1 MTGRPAT
8 RRLSHAISH
17 GEGISLIVE
26 VDGPAAALE
35 AEASGA
41 GALLATAAIEEIRAA
56 TRLPILSH
64 EWVADACV
72 VPASHQG
79 GHAADIELVVR
90 VQHEEQLADVLERL
104 DPELLVLA
112 ADDLDEPL
120 EHVLALLSDV
130 PAGKLA
136 IAELAGVT
144 HEEIEE
150 LERAG
155 VDAVLLREPLPA
167 R

>member
-1 MTGRPAT
+1 VTP

-17 GEGISLIVE
+17 GEGISLIVQ
-26 VDGPAAALE
+26 VDGPDAARA
-35 AEASGA
+35 AEAGGA
-41 GALLATAAIEEIRAA
+41 GALLASGPIEEIRAA
-56 TRLPILSH
+56 TRLPILSY
-64 EWVADACV
+64 ERVADACMV
-72 VPASHQG
+72 TADHRGELAS
-79 GHAADIELVVR
+79 DVEIVVR
-90 VQHEEQLADVLERL
+90 VEHEEQLAEVLERL

-112 ADDLDEPL
+112 AHDSDEPL

-136 IAELAGVT
+136 IAELPGVT
-144 HEEIEE
+144 RDEIDE

>member
-1 MTGRPAT
+1 MTA

-17 GEGISLIVE
+17 GEGISVIVQ
-26 VDGPAAALE
+26 VDGPSAARD

-41 GALLATAAIEEIRAA
+41 GAVLATAAIEEVRAA
-56 TRLPILSH
+56 TGLPILSY
-64 EWVADACV
+64 ERVADACIV
-72 VPASHQG
+72 SADHVG
-79 GHAADIELVVR
+79 ELAADVEIVVR
-90 VQHEEQLADVLERL
+90 IEHEEQLADVLERL
-104 DPELLVLA
+104 DPHLLVLA
-112 ADDLDEPL
+112 AHNADEPL

-136 IAELAGVT
+136 IADLAGIT
-144 HEEIEE
+144 REEIDE

-167 R
+167 A

>member
-1 MTGRPAT
+1 MTA

-17 GEGISLIVE
+17 GEGISVIVQ
-26 VDGPAAALE
+26 VDGPSAARD

-41 GALLATAAIEEIRAA
+41 GAVLATAAIEEVRAA
-56 TRLPILSH
+56 TGLPILSY
-64 EWVADACV
+64 ERVADACIV
-72 VPASHQG
+72 SADHVG
-79 GHAADIELVVR
+79 ELAADVEIVVR
-90 VQHEEQLADVLERL
+90 IEHEEQLADVLERL
-104 DPELLVLA
+104 DPHLLVLA
-112 ADDLDEPL
+112 AHNADEPL

-136 IAELAGVT
+136 IADVADIT
-144 HEEIEE
+144 REEIDE

-167 R
+167 A

>member
-1 MTGRPAT
+1 MTA

-17 GEGISLIVE
+17 GEGISVIVQ
-26 VDGPAAALE
+26 VDGPSAARD

-41 GALLATAAIEEIRAA
+41 GAVLATAAIEEVRAA
-56 TRLPILSH
+56 TGLPILSY
-64 EWVADACV
+64 ERVADACIV
-72 VPASHQG
+72 S
-79 GHAADIELVVR
+79 ADHEGELGADVEIVVR
-90 VQHEEQLADVLERL
+90 VEHEEQLADVLDRL
-104 DPELLVLA
+104 DPHLLVLA
-112 ADDLDEPL
+112 AHDADEPL

-136 IAELAGVT
+136 IADLARVT
-144 HEEIEE
+144 REEIDE

-167 R
+167 A

>member
-1 MTGRPAT
+1 MTGRRAT

-17 GEGISLIVE
+17 GEGISLIVQ
-26 VDGPAAALE
+26 VDGPEAARA

-41 GALLATAAIEEIRAA
+41 GALLATAGIEAIRAA
-56 TRLPILSH
+56 TRLPILSY

-79 GHAADIELVVR
+79 DHAHEIELVVR
-90 VQHEEQLADVLERL
+90 VEHEEQLADVLERL

-112 ADDLDEPL
+112 GADVDESL
-120 EHVLALLSDV
+120 EHVLSLLSDV

-136 IAELAGVT
+136 IAELADVT
-144 HEEIEE
+144 REEIDE

-155 VDAVLLREPLPA
+155 VDAVLIREPLPA

>member
-1 MTGRPAT
+1 MTA

-17 GEGISLIVE
+17 GEGISLIVH
-26 VDGPAAALE
+26 VDGPDAARD

-41 GALLATAAIEEIRAA
+41 GALLATTGIEEIRAA
-56 TRLPILSH
+56 TRLPSVCR
-64 EWVADACV
+64 EAGGDACIV
-72 VPASHQG
+72 
-79 GHAADIELVVR
+79 AADHDGELAAGVEIVVR
-90 VQHEEQLADVLERL
+90 VKHEEQLAEVLERL
-104 DPELLVLA
+104 DPELLVLTG
-112 ADDLDEPL
+112 DDSDQPL

-144 HEEIEE
+144 RDEIDE

>member
-1 MTGRPAT
+1 MTA

-17 GEGISLIVE
+17 GEGISLIVA
-26 VDGPAAALE
+26 VGSPAAAVD
-35 AEASGA
+35 AEAGGA

-56 TRLPILSH
+56 SRLPIVCH
-64 EWVADACV
+64 EAGGDARIVEADHADEGL
-72 VPASHQG
+72 ASE
-79 GHAADIELVVR
+79 AEIVVR
-90 VQHEEQLADVLERL
+90 VEHEEQLADVLERL

-112 ADDLDEPL
+112 ARDADEPL
-120 EHVLALLSDV
+120 EQVLALLSDV

-136 IAELAGVT
+136 IADLAGIT
-144 HEEIEE
+144 RDEIDE

>member
-1 MTGRPAT
+1 MTA

-26 VDGPAAALE
+26 VDTPAAAQE

-56 TRLPILSH
+56 TRLPILSY
-64 EWVADACV
+64 ERLPDACIV
-72 VPASHQG
+72 AADHRAEPASNVE
-79 GHAADIELVVR
+79 IVVR
-90 VQHEEQLADVLERL
+90 VKHEEQLADVLERL
-104 DPELLVLA
+104 DPHLLVLA
-112 ADDLDEPL
+112 GDDSDEPL

-144 HEEIEE
+144 RDEIDE

>member
-1 MTGRPAT
+1 MTA

-17 GEGISLIVE
+17 GEGISLIVQ
-26 VDGPAAALE
+26 VDGPDAARD

-41 GALLATAAIEEIRAA
+41 GALLALSAIEEIRAV
-56 TRLPILSH
+56 TRLPILSY
-64 EWVADACV
+64 ERIPDACLV
-72 VPASHQG
+72 SADHKG
-79 GHAADIELVVR
+79 ELAADVEIVVR
-90 VQHEEQLADVLERL
+90 VEHEEQLADVLERL

-112 ADDLDEPL
+112 AADLDEPL
-120 EHVLALLSDV
+120 AHVLALLSDV

-144 HEEIEE
+144 RDEIDE

>member
-1 MTGRPAT
+1 MTA

-17 GEGISLIVE
+17 GEGISLIVQ
-26 VDGPAAALE
+26 VDGPSAARD

-41 GALLATAAIEEIRAA
+41 GAVLATAAIEEVRAA
-56 TRLPILSH
+56 TGLPILSY
-64 EWVADACV
+64 ERVADACIV
-72 VPASHQG
+72 SADHVG
-79 GHAADIELVVR
+79 ELAADVEIVVR
-90 VQHEEQLADVLERL
+90 IEHEEQLADVLERL
-104 DPELLVLA
+104 DPHLLVLA
-112 ADDLDEPL
+112 GHDAGEPL

-136 IAELAGVT
+136 IADLAGVT
-144 HEEIEE
+144 REEIDE

-167 R
+167 A

>member
-1 MTGRPAT
+1 VTA

-17 GEGISLIVE
+17 GEGISVIVQ
-26 VDGPAAALE
+26 VDGPSAARD

-41 GALLATAAIEEIRAA
+41 GAVLATAAIEEVRAA
-56 TRLPILSH
+56 TGLPILSY
-64 EWVADACV
+64 ERVADACIV
-72 VPASHQG
+72 SADHVG
-79 GHAADIELVVR
+79 ELAADVEIVVR
-90 VQHEEQLADVLERL
+90 IEHEEQLADVLERL
-104 DPELLVLA
+104 DPHLLVLA
-112 ADDLDEPL
+112 AHNADEPL

-136 IAELAGVT
+136 IADVADIT
-144 HEEIEE
+144 REEIDE

-167 R
+167 A

>member
-1 MTGRPAT
+1 MTR

-17 GEGISLIVE
+17 GEGISLIVT
-26 VDGPAAALE
+26 VGSLAAAMD

-41 GALLATAAIEEIRAA
+41 GALLATAAVEEIRAA
-56 TRLPILSH
+56 SRLPIVCH
-64 EWVADACV
+64 ESGGDARIV
-72 VPASHQG
+72 
-79 GHAADIELVVR
+79 AADHADDGLASEVEMVVR
-90 VQHEEQLADVLERL
+90 VEHEEQLAEVLERL

-112 ADDLDEPL
+112 AHDVDEPL

-144 HEEIEE
+144 HDEIDE

>member
-1 MTGRPAT
+1 MTA

-17 GEGISLIVE
+17 GEGISLIVQ
-26 VDGPAAALE
+26 VDGPDAARE
-35 AEASGA
+35 AEANGA
-41 GALLATAAIEEIRAA
+41 GALLATGSIEEVRAA
-56 TRLPILSH
+56 SRLPILSF
-64 EWVADACV
+64 EPGADACIV
-72 VPASHQG
+72 
-79 GHAADIELVVR
+79 AADHEDETGDSNVEFVVR
-90 VQHEEQLADVLERL
+90 VEDEEQLEAVLERL

-112 ADDLDEPL
+112 AHDVDEPL

-136 IAELAGVT
+136 IAELDDVT
-144 HEEIEE
+144 REEIDE

-155 VDAVLLREPLPA
+155 VDAVLIREPLPA